1 MQRLYEPDRLNL
13 ILADFLSFCRDAF
26 LCDEFLGIYGF
37 SLSVCLP
44 APESNLY
51 LRMSVVAEFHKVRT
65 FGIGN
70 ERYRSIVADIEAESL
85 DIECL
90 DIPIIIQRSVCPGCV
105 KLAYLQQIALVA
117 VAQVSRSRIVGPVP
131 EYCKYMVSAS
141 ELSEIFSS
149 RVFVQSLDVCI
160 EPDILSSYGGD
171 ALALQEYLLD
181 RILGHKV
188 AS

>member
-1 MQRLYEPDRLNL
+1 
-13 ILADFLSFCRDAF
+13 
-26 LCDEFLGIYGF
+26 
-37 SLSVCLP
+37 
-44 APESNLY
+44 
-51 LRMSVVAEFHKVRT
+51 
-65 FGIGN
+65 
-70 ERYRSIVADIEAESL
+70 
-85 DIECL
+85 
-90 DIPIIIQRSVCPGCV
+90 
-105 KLAYLQQIALVA
+105 
-117 VAQVSRSRIVGPVP
+117 
-131 EYCKYMVSAS
+131 MVSAS